1 MPTMKLKV
9 NSAELS
15 KALSHIQGVV
25 ELRHTLPI
33 LSNVIIKADGDNLR
47 LSSTNLDIFCSE
59 KIGASIEVDG
69 EISVPAITLHEIV
82 KKLPQGSDIDLEID
96 ESENSLNIK
105 SGRSRFKLSTL
116 PTDDFPDISQDDLLV
131 KFIMNVDDLKN
142 MIDKTKFAISN
153 EESRYYLNGIF
164 FHAAHKNGIDILRSV
179 ATDGHRLAQYDMPL
193 PQGAEKMSG
202 VIIPK
207 KTILELRRILDD
219 VNGDVHIALSA
230 SKIKF
235 ACSEVE
241 LVSKVI
247 DGTFPDYTKVI
258 PQNNE
263 KKLKTNI
270 NDLKGAIERVSAIA
284 VSEDTK
290 SRGIKLIIE
299 NDKLQLLANSVSKGS
314 AVEEIDVK
322 FANDKLEIGFN
333 SRYLLDIISE
343 IDGSDVTLSFSD
355 PAAPVLIEDDAHD
368 HLFFVLMPMRI

>member
-1 MPTMKLKV
+1 
-9 NSAELS
+9 
-15 KALSHIQGVV
+15 
-25 ELRHTLPI
+25 
-33 LSNVIIKADGDNLR
+33 
-47 LSSTNLDIFCSE
+47 
-59 KIGASIEVDG
+59 
-69 EISVPAITLHEIV
+69 
-82 KKLPQGSDIDLEID
+82 
-96 ESENSLNIK
+96 
-105 SGRSRFKLSTL
+105 
-116 PTDDFPDISQDDLLV
+116 
-131 KFIMNVDDLKN
+131 
-142 MIDKTKFAISN
+142 
-153 EESRYYLNGIF
+153 
-164 FHAAHKNGIDILRSV
+164 
-179 ATDGHRLAQYDMPL
+179 MPL